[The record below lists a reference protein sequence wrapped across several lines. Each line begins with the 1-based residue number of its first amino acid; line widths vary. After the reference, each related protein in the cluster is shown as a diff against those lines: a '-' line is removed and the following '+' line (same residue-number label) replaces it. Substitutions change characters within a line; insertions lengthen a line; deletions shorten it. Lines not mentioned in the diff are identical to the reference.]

1 MRILTENKSEL
12 LLSMIEKLHKDP
24 DKFERMFAAKFIAK
38 YNFLEGKESLEN
50 ALNDEDPDVVTLIKD
65 LLQNMD
71 QGK

>member
-1 MRILTENKSEL
+1 
-12 LLSMIEKLHKDP
+12 MIEKLQNDP

-38 YNFLEGKESLEN
+38 YNFEESKESLEK

-71 QGK
+71 HGK